1 MSGDVLVAVIA
12 AGPPTLAA
20 ILAYLANSRS
30 IRRSVGSPPGM
41 PLARVIERV
50 EDKIDRLSEGHAAI
64 RERLANLEGRRGEA
78 VVSRRSARRR
88 A

>member
-1 MSGDVLVAVIA
+1 LSSDAVVAVIA

-20 ILAYLANSRS
+20 ILGYLANHRS

-50 EDKIDRLSEGHAAI
+50 EDKIDRLSEGQAAI
-64 RERLANLEGRRGEA
+64 RERLANLEGRRSEA
-78 VVSRRSARRR
+78 TPSRGSARRR

>member
-20 ILAYLANSRS
+20 ILGYLANSRS
-30 IRRSVGSPPGM
+30 IRRSVGSPAGM

-64 RERLANLEGRRGEA
+64 RERLANLEA
-78 VVSRRSARRR
+78 VPSRRSARRR